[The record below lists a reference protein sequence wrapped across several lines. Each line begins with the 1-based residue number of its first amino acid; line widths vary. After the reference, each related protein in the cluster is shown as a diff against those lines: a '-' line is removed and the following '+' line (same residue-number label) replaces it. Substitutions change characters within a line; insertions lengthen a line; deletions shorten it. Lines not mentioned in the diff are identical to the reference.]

1 MGKGAAMT
9 AFPDTSDFESIYP
22 GHPGYV
28 RHKLADHPLFTLDAL
43 IALAGRM
50 DPKDVEYNR
59 GDLPL
64 GIDFDAVPGNG
75 LSIADTIRGI
85 EENGSWM
92 VLKFVEQ
99 DPLYRELL
107 EATLAE
113 LDAAIRAKTGPML
126 KQEAFIF
133 ISSPNSVTPLHF
145 DPEHNILLQLRG
157 AKSMTVFPADDEEIA
172 PPDAH
177 ERLHSGEGHRN
188 LPWDPRYADRGKRFD
203 LQSGD
208 GIHVPLMAPHWVQN
222 GPYVS
227 ISFSVTW
234 RSALSYAEAEARG
247 MNAMLRRRGLN
258 PASPAPFPAKNL
270 IKSTAFRAVRK
281 VTTIIGRR

>member
-1 MGKGAAMT
+1 MI
-9 AFPDTSDFESIYP
+9 AFPDFAHFDAIYP
-22 GHPGYV
+22 ETPGKIEHDLFGHPM
-28 RHKLADHPLFTLDAL
+28 FTLEAL
-43 IALAGRM
+43 VELAGRM
-50 DPKDVEYNR
+50 PSKNVEYNC

-64 GIDFDAVPGNG
+64 GIDIDSVPANG

-99 DPLYRELL
+99 DAAYDALL
-107 EATLAE
+107 KSTLAE
-113 LDAAIRAKTGPML
+113 LDSSICKRTGPMV

-157 AKSMTVFPADDEEIA
+157 TKSMTIFPTDDEQIA
-172 PPDAH
+172 PPVAH

-188 LPWDPRYADRGKRFD
+188 LVWHESYAERGTRFD
-203 LQSGD
+203 LAPAD
-208 GIHVPLMAPHWVQN
+208 GIYVPVMAPHWVQN
-222 GPYVS
+222 GPDVS

-234 RSALSYAEAEARG
+234 RSAFSFAEAEARG
-247 MNAMLRRRGLN
+247 MNGILRRAGLS
-258 PASPAPFPAKNL
+258 PASPKRYPARNL
-270 IKSTAFRAVRK
+270 AKSVGFRAIRRAK
-281 VTTIIGRR
+281 YLLGHGR

>member
-1 MGKGAAMT
+1 M
-9 AFPDTSDFESIYP
+9 SP
-22 GHPGYV
+22 GLLQHG
-28 RHKLADHPLFTLDAL
+28 LADHPFFTLDAL
-43 IALAGRM
+43 VALAGRM
-50 DPKDVEYNR
+50 REQDVEYNR

-64 GIDFDAVPGNG
+64 GIDFKDVPKNG
-75 LSIADTIRGI
+75 LAIADTIRGI

-99 DPLYRELL
+99 DRAYRALL
-107 EATLAE
+107 GESLSE
-113 LDAAIRAKTGPML
+113 LDAAIREKTGPML

-172 PPDAH
+172 PAEAH

-188 LPWDPRYADRGKRFD
+188 LPWDATYAARGKRFD
-203 LQSGD
+203 LQAGD

-234 RSALSYAEAEARG
+234 RSAFSYAEAEARG
-247 MNAMLRRRGLN
+247 MNAVLRRRGLT
-258 PASPAPFPAKNL
+258 PASPKPYPARNL
-270 IKSTAFRAVRK
+270 LKSTAYRAVRR
-281 VTTIIGRR
+281 VSDVVGRQ

>member
-1 MGKGAAMT
+1 MT
-9 AFPDTSDFESIYP
+9 AFSNIEPFQGVYP
-22 GHPGYV
+22 MSPGLLQ
-28 RHKLADHPLFTLDAL
+28 HHLADHPFFTLDAL
-43 IALAGRM
+43 VALAGRM
-50 DPKDVEYNR
+50 REQDVEYNR

-64 GIDFDAVPGNG
+64 GIDFKDVPKNG
-75 LSIADTIRGI
+75 LAIADTIRGI

-99 DPLYRELL
+99 DAAYRALL
-107 EATLAE
+107 GETLSE
-113 LDAAIRAKTGPML
+113 LDAAIREKTGPML

-157 AKSMTVFPADDEEIA
+157 AKSMTVFPAEDEEIA
-172 PPDAH
+172 PPEAH

-188 LPWDPRYADRGKRFD
+188 LPWDAAYAARGKRFD
-203 LQSGD
+203 LQAGD

-234 RSALSYAEAEARG
+234 RSAYSYAEAEARG
-247 MNAMLRRRGLN
+247 MNAVLRRRGLTPTSPKPY
-258 PASPAPFPAKNL
+258 PARNL
-270 IKSTAFRAVRK
+270 LKSTTYRAVRR
-281 VTTIIGRR
+281 VSDVVGRR

>member
-1 MGKGAAMT
+1 MAKGAAMT

-157 AKSMTVFPADDEEIA
+157 AKSMTVFPADDKEIA
-172 PPDAH
+172 PSEAH

-188 LPWDPRYADRGKRFD
+188 LPWDPRYTDRGKRFD
-203 LQSGD
+203 LQACD

-234 RSALSYAEAEARG
+234 RSAHSYAEAEARG

-258 PASPAPFPAKNL
+258 PASPAPYPTKNL